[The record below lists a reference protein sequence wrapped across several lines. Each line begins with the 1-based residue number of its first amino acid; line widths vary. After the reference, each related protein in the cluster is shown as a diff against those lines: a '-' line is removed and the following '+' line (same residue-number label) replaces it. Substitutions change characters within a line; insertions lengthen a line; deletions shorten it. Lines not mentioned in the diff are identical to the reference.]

1 MIAFQVLL
9 LSAAALLASGNAS
22 GANEVAAYAF
32 YALVVGIAIQAI
44 TIVRERKKRS
54 QPDDDSGSKST

>member
-1 MIAFQVLL
+1 VLL

-22 GANEVAAYAF
+22 SANEVAAYAF

-54 QPDDDSGSKST
+54 QPDDGNGPKST

>member
-1 MIAFQVLL
+1 L

-22 GANEVAAYAF
+22 SANEVAAYAF

-54 QPDDDSGSKST
+54 QPDDGNGPKST